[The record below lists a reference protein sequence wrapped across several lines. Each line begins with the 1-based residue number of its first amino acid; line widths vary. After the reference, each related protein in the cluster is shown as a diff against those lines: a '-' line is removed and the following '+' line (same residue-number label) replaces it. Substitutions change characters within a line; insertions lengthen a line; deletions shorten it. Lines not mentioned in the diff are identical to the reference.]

1 MRNYSRKTRENIA
14 GYAMA
19 MPYIIYFCVFVGF
32 PVIFS
37 FVLIFNKWDV
47 LTPMRWAGL
56 SNFERLFNDVQFYKA
71 IRNTL
76 VFLVI
81 YIPLQMVVSL
91 GLAVLLNCRIR
102 AQGLFRVIYFM
113 PVIVSGVV
121 VTILWQQLYAFD
133 TGVLN
138 TMITSMGFKPVPWL
152 SSANMAMPSIAIM
165 AAWKGLGLYIIFFL
179 IGLQAIPRQIY
190 EAADIDGANSLQK
203 FLFITLPS
211 LRNVISL
218 IIILSTIGGFSLFVE
233 PFVMTGG
240 GPMSST
246 LSVMLYIYNQAFIF
260 GHMGYAAAMSF
271 LFTLIILVIVLFQK
285 KVLERSDMQ

>member
-19 MPYIIYFCVFVGF
+19 MPYIIYFCVFVAF

-81 YIPLQMVVSL
+81 YIPLQTVVSL

-102 AQGLFRVIYFM
+102 AQGLFRVIYFL

-121 VTILWQQLYAFD
+121 VTILWQELYAFD

-138 TMITSMGFKPVPWL
+138 TIITSMGFKPVPWL
-152 SSANMAMPSIAIM
+152 SSAKMAMPSIAIM
-165 AAWKGLGLYIIFFL
+165 AAWKGLGLYIILFL
-179 IGLQAIPRQIY
+179 IGLQSIPRQIY
-190 EAADIDGANSLQK
+190 EAADIDGAGTVQK
-203 FLFITLPS
+203 FLYITVPA
-211 LRNVISL
+211 LRNVMSL
-218 IIILSTIGGFSLFVE
+218 IIVLSTIGGFSLFVE
-233 PFVMTGG
+233 PFIMTGG

-246 LSVMLYIYNQAFIF
+246 LSVMLYIYNQAFVF

-271 LFTLIILVIVLFQK
+271 VFTFFILLVVLFQK
-285 KVLERSDMQ
+285 KVLEREE